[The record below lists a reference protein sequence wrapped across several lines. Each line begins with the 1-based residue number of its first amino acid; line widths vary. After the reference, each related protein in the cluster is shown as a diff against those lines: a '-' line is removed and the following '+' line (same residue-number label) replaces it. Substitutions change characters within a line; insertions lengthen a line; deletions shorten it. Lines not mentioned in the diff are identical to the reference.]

1 MELDPTDRLGVLEC
15 LARYGRLIDARDW
28 PALADVFTPDATFD
42 LTEIGGAVLSGLDQI
57 RDYMAH
63 RARHPV
69 AHHVTNAHI
78 ENADGSCVRTTCML
92 IAVQGDGSVASGL
105 YADEFVRSGHA
116 LRIRRRAF
124 RWLLAPQ
131 TKAT

>member
-1 MELDPTDRLGVLEC
+1 MELSTADRLDVFEC
-15 LARYGRLIDARDW
+15 LGRYGRLIDDRDW
-28 PALADVFTPDATFD
+28 GALADVFTPGAAFD
-42 LTEIGGAVLSGLDQI
+42 LTEIGGVVLHGLDQI
-57 RDYMAH
+57 RDYMAD

-78 ENADGSCVRTTCML
+78 ESADGNCVRTTCML
-92 IAVQGDGSVASGL
+92 IAVQTDGSVASGL
-105 YADEFVRSGHA
+105 YADEFVRLGHP

-131 TKAT
+131 TKPS